1 MFIQKPKVMIKETK
15 VINHREMEILLN
27 NVEKPT
33 FVHLVTNTKVRMN
46 KKGNPYHDQVRKEL
60 RSNFYIG
67 SEFIKRV
74 RKTYENEGIEETF
87 EVEGLKGK
95 EHISKVV
102 LKDTKTGDK
111 RYVMCEWFKR
121 SYPKIEYKF
130 EGNSIDRQLFQDYEV
145 KKYESQKQK
154 TENKVNIVTYSFES
168 VVEFRLNKVR
178 YIVQH

>member
-1 MFIQKPKVMIKETK
+1 MLKQTIYITRPDMVSVLM
-15 VINHREMEILLN
+15 
-27 NVEKPT
+27 NVENPT
-33 FVHLVTNTKVRMN
+33 FVNLVTKTKVRMN

-60 RSNFYIG
+60 KSNFYIG
-67 SEFIKRV
+67 GEFIKRV
-74 RKTYENEGIEETF
+74 RKTYENEGIEDTF

-102 LKDTKTGDK
+102 LKDTKTGEK
-111 RYVMCEWFKR
+111 RYMMCEWFKR
-121 SYPKIEYKF
+121 SYPKIEFKF

-154 TENKVNIVTYSFES
+154 SENKVNIVTYSFES
-168 VVEFRLNKVR
+168 ITEFRLNKVR